1 MFKNKTR
8 LSTFFSQSFRS
19 IKKCFS
25 FFATSHFLQTSLL
38 DIFPTG
44 RLFFSWMN
52 WFCVCQAIWLNRDHL
67 QNFCHLEFALLS
79 LRPFPWPSF
88 IVVTYLEVQLVV
100 SILNRELLLCVVV
113 DVLCPMNSKE
123 KKIHRSVPPLRKT
136 SSKSWL
142 LRRKNAGE
150 TISMH
155 GLFYLHDVIGIAS
168 IQRDGLIHQKLI
180 DIFNCFENSSNSFFI
195 IFTVK
200 KQCDYKNK

>member
-1 MFKNKTR
+1 MF
-8 LSTFFSQSFRS
+8 F
-19 IKKCFS
+19 

-100 SILNRELLLCVVV
+100 SILNRELLLWVVV
-113 DVLCPMNSKE
+113 DVLCPMNSME
-123 KKIHRSVPPLRKT
+123 KKILCHLCGKQARKADCYDERMREKQSVCMDYFTSMTSLALPRSNEMDLFI
-136 SSKSWL
+136 
-142 LRRKNAGE
+142 KN
-150 TISMH
+150 
-155 GLFYLHDVIGIAS
+155 
-168 IQRDGLIHQKLI
+168 
-180 DIFNCFENSSNSFFI
+180 
-195 IFTVK
+195 
-200 KQCDYKNK
+200 